1 MQMNKAQLKLAESVD
16 RGVDPGGGGRGGGRD
31 DLSERVAI
39 LEAELKHLAT
49 KAWVLTGV
57 IVGMMSA
64 ATLATGISFILVKL
78 FLD

>member
-1 MQMNKAQLKLAESVD
+1 MNKAHLKLAESTD

-31 DLSERVAI
+31 DLPERVAV

-57 IVGMMSA
+57 ILGMMSA
-64 ATLATGISFILVKL
+64 ATLATGISFILIKL
-78 FLD
+78 LLD